1 MDKNQLQNLV
11 FTALGVAL
19 LIGAGV
25 QYTKNRNHSIK
36 NATHSTIKT
45 IEDQNLPNEGPKGM
59 EGSHNDQLHSEADQK
74 QAPLNKLDTHNHKE
88 NIDHSDPKNQRRM
101 GIFHYNEGNKLL
113 ASKKWKEAI
122 TNYQMAL
129 KHDEKLFEVYI
140 NLSVAQLRAEDFD
153 QAYLTLQK
161 LKIFQPQNPSVFYNL
176 ACYYSLTQQ
185 LEFGKVAIQKA
196 VQLGFK
202 NFQTLKTD
210 PDLENL
216 KNDQAYN
223 EWLASL

>member
-1 MDKNQLQNLV
+1 MNKNQIQNYI

-19 LIGAGV
+19 LIGAGF
-25 QYTKNRNHSIK
+25 QFTKNRN
-36 NATHSTIKT
+36 NFLEDSTPSNISKAG
-45 IEDQNLPNEGPKGM
+45 DQTLIVEGSKGM
-59 EGSHNDQLHSEADQK
+59 EGSHNNELHSKTDDKKAS
-74 QAPLNKLDTHNHKE
+74 LNNLDTHNHEE
-88 NIDHSDPKNQRRM
+88 NVDHSDPKNQRRM

-113 ASKKWKEAI
+113 ALKKWKESI

-140 NLSVAQLRAEDFD
+140 NLSVAQLRIEDFD

-161 LKIFQPQNPSVFYNL
+161 LKNFQPQNPSLFYNL
-176 ACYYSLTQQ
+176 ACYYSLTKQP
-185 LEFGKVAIQKA
+185 EFGRVAIQKA

-202 NFQTLKTD
+202 NFPTLKTD

-216 KNDQAYN
+216 KNDKTYV
-223 EWLASL
+223 EWLTSL

>member
-11 FTALGVAL
+11 FTVLGIAL
-19 LIGAGV
+19 LVGAGF
-25 QYTKNRNHSIK
+25 QFTKNRSNSFS
-36 NATHSTIKT
+36 NVRTTENQT
-45 IEDQNLPNEGPKGM
+45 LPTEGSKSM
-59 EGSHNDQLHSEADQK
+59 EGSHNEESHSENDHK
-74 QAPLNKLDTHNHKE
+74 QVSLNNSDTHNNEE
-88 NIDHSDPKNQRRM
+88 NVDHSDPKNQHRM

-140 NLSVAQLRAEDFD
+140 NLSVAQLRNKEFD

-161 LKIFQPQNPSVFYNL
+161 LRNFQPQNPSLYYNL
-176 ACYYSLTQQ
+176 ACYYSLTNQ
-185 LEFGKVAIQKA
+185 LEFGALAIKKA
-196 VQLGFK
+196 TQLGFT

-216 KNDQAYN
+216 KNDQAYG
-223 EWLASL
+223 EWLTSL